1 MESRQYSTKFDTEIW
16 HGRTPGEV
24 PLVRLDEFSEELFA
38 SYSGP
43 DLGLACNEVQNG
55 NETFHKIAGAH
66 SWNNKDQRAYGLC
79 ISLYDQHP
87 IYGKMSGDPI
97 ADAFAICC
105 RKNNAVMLIAD
116 GVNWGEKSRLAAR
129 CALYG
134 SMEYIN
140 RQLFTEKQQPA
151 NTQEALELLRTSMDA
166 AHNTILKKEGGLTT
180 LCVCLVC
187 PVYNSADF
195 AVCCV
200 NVGDSFAYVFSKN
213 NGIREVTVGS
223 HDVASERDIRDAG
236 GAIGPVDGDNPELQ
250 NLTCSLTFVNKG
262 DVVFLTTDGISDNF
276 DPVVTKVAI
285 PKKDVDNNSNDASPT
300 TPDANEDKPMMEPR
314 ERHIYALKEMERIVH
329 EHELL
334 TEETCSAQELC
345 GALVQH
351 VLTLTDSKRKI
362 LENPELYKKK
372 KMTSKERKR
381 RDSQIVEQMSKAP
394 GKLDHASIVAYEVGI
409 CCENEEDE
417 ELTKEDPDSVKVS
430 TSSVGCS
437 DYSSSSN
444 HEEVISS
451 PNSISIPVF
460 KKSSPKKFFSKLRT
474 SAVTPPSPV
483 SALNFSL
490 LFLQRKNSSKRPR
503 SMVESEP
510 STPVSP
516 ISPNIV
522 YPGNQP
528 YYYQTFSY
536 ESTV

>member
-1 MESRQYSTKFDTEIW
+1 MIGKILPRRVNYEYLLGQYSTKFDTEIW
-16 HGRTPGEV
+16 HGRTHTEV
-24 PLVRLDEFSEELFA
+24 PLVRLAEFSEELFA

-43 DLGLACNEVQNG
+43 DLGLACEEVKNC
-55 NETFHKIAGAH
+55 NDNFHKVAGAQ
-66 SWNNKDQRAYGLC
+66 SWNKKDQRAYGLC

-105 RKNNAVMLIAD
+105 RKNNAIMLIAD

-140 RQLFTEKQQPA
+140 RKLFQEKTQPA
-151 NTQEALELLRTSMDA
+151 STQEALEILRTSMDA
-166 AHNTILKKEGGLTT
+166 AHRTILKKEGGLTT
-180 LCVCLVC
+180 LCVCLIC

-213 NGIREVTVGS
+213 NGIREITVGS

-236 GAIGPVDGDNPELQ
+236 GAIGPVDGENPELQ

-285 PKKDVDNNSNDASPT
+285 PRKNTDNNSNDALPT
-300 TPDANEDKPMMEPR
+300 TPDTFEDKPMMEPQ
-314 ERHIYALKEMERIVH
+314 ERHIYALKEMERIIH

-362 LENPELYKKK
+362 LENPELYRKK

-409 CCENEEDE
+409 CGEDE
-417 ELTKEDPDSVKVS
+417 EEEEIELIKESNSVKVK
-430 TSSVGCS
+430 
-437 DYSSSSN
+437 
-444 HEEVISS
+444 EVREI
-451 PNSISIPVF
+451 
-460 KKSSPKKFFSKLRT
+460 T
-474 SAVTPPSPV
+474 
-483 SALNFSL
+483 
-490 LFLQRKNSSKRPR
+490 FLPFNSSKK
-503 SMVESEP
+503 VK
-510 STPVSP
+510 
-516 ISPNIV
+516 
-522 YPGNQP
+522 
-528 YYYQTFSY
+528 
-536 ESTV
+536 STVKSLLRSKKKNYH